1 MLSRHFK
8 DGLWVQVGF
17 QESCTASHQ
26 AFRSLCGSVQ
36 FGGGEL
42 LHVYPSA
49 VAAAKATYGL
59 VYGIRGCCR
68 GEHITSGG
76 FRWHYVHKDTHAI
89 IYPINK

>member
-1 MLSRHFK
+1 MGSSGFSRILHR
-8 DGLWVQVGF
+8 QP
-17 QESCTASHQ
+17 S
-26 AFRSLCGSVQ
+26 SVQ
-36 FGGGEL
+36 IVMWVSSVWGGEL